1 MTIAVREVSGKPGP
15 IPPPQVP
22 FRQCCF
28 NTSLNVEGKN
38 NTSSDLLQNYIFSL
52 INTYD

>member
-22 FRQCCF
+22 FGQCCF
-28 NTSLNVEGKN
+28 NTSLNVEGR
-38 NTSSDLLQNYIFSL
+38 TTHRQTCYRTIYFSL